1 MYFGKYFFDENRGA
15 TLSNLMVFVNE
26 YGDDF
31 PLYGTNQ
38 QRWFFVIFDN
48 VFNKKLTNELSFP
61 HEFIVI
67 TLNQLF
73 NAKEKKMVYYQTK
86 SFSIKNRFSRLGVT
100 QKALQ
105 SQFQSFSSFRQ
116 CVWTDLEKLLLYFS
130 SVSALGA
137 WD

>member
-1 MYFGKYFFDENRGA
+1 M
-15 TLSNLMVFVNE
+15 
-26 YGDDF
+26 
-31 PLYGTNQ
+31 
-38 QRWFFVIFDN
+38 IFDN

-100 QKALQ
+100 QRALQ
-105 SQFQSFSSFRQ
+105 SQF
-116 CVWTDLEKLLLYFS
+116 
-130 SVSALGA
+130 
-137 WD
+137 